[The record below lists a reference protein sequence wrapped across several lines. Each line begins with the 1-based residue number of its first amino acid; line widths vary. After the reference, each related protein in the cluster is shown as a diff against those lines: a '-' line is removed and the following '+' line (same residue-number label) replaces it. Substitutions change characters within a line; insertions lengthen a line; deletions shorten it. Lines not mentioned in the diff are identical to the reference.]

1 MLISLIH
8 QVDPMTIQR
17 PRGTRDFLPQD
28 MARRRHLEKRLRQVV
43 GRWGYQEVVTPT
55 FENLELFTM
64 KSGEGIVG
72 ELYNFTD
79 KGDRE
84 MTLRPELTAPVMRMF
99 VNEMQALPRP
109 LKLFYFENCF
119 RYERPQKGRFR
130 EFWQFG
136 VELIGSEGPDAD
148 AEVIALANAMLE
160 VAGIQGYLHVGYL
173 GIIRHVLSSLEV
185 EQQGKIM
192 RLVDKKDDKGLD
204 DYLEEINAPI
214 DLRMKL
220 LGLISLTGTEAVSK
234 ARNLLGPI
242 PEIDTFQQILTLLD
256 AYSIDYTIDFG
267 IARGLDYYTGMVF
280 EVYADG
286 LGAQKQVCG
295 GGSYKLIQ
303 LFGGGDVP
311 STGFGLGFD
320 RIMEIYDIEP
330 VPQKTVVMI
339 TTESTRIN
347 AIPVASKLREYV
359 PVYLDIMNRTFKA
372 QLSYA
377 NNIGARYALILGDRE
392 VAQGLFTFKD
402 MESGV
407 QESFTLDEIILKLTG
422 ESN

>member
-1 MLISLIH
+1 
-8 QVDPMTIQR
+8 MTIQK

-28 MARRRHLEKRLRQVV
+28 MARRRHLENRLRRVV
-43 GRWGYQEVVTPT
+43 NRWGYHEVVTPT

-64 KSGEGIVG
+64 KSGEGVVG

-99 VNEMQALPRP
+99 VNEMQAMPRP

-148 AEVIALANAMLE
+148 AEVIALATAMLE
-160 VAGIQGYLHVGYL
+160 VAGIKGDLHVGYL
-173 GIIRHVLSSLEV
+173 GIIRHVLSPLEV

-192 RLVDKKDDKGLD
+192 RLVDKKDDNGLD
-204 DYLEEINAPI
+204 DYLEGINAPI
-214 DLRMKL
+214 DLRLKL
-220 LGLISLTGTEAVSK
+220 LGLISLTGSEAVSK
-234 ARNLLGPI
+234 ARNLLGSI
-242 PEIDTFQQILTLLD
+242 PELDTFQQILTLLD
-256 AYSIDYTIDFG
+256 AYGIDYTIDFG

-280 EVYADG
+280 EVYAEG

-330 VPQKTVVMI
+330 ELQNTVVMI

-347 AIPVASKLREYV
+347 AVPVACKLREYV
-359 PVYLDIMNRTFKA
+359 PVYLDIMNRNFKT

-402 MESGV
+402 MESGI
-407 QESFTLDEIILKLTG
+407 QESLTLNEVILKLTG
-422 ESN
+422 ENH

>member
-1 MLISLIH
+1 
-8 QVDPMTIQR
+8 MTIQK

-28 MARRRHLEKRLRQVV
+28 MTRRRYLEGRLRQVV
-43 GRWGYQEVVTPT
+43 DRWGYHEVVTPT
-55 FENLELFTM
+55 FEHLELFTM
-64 KSGEGIVG
+64 KSGEGVVG
-72 ELYNFTD
+72 ELYNFMD

-148 AEVIALANAMLE
+148 AEVIALATAMLG
-160 VAGIQGYLHVGYL
+160 VAGIQGDLHVGYL
-173 GIIRHVLSSLEV
+173 GIIRHVLSPLEI
-185 EQQGKIM
+185 EQQGRIM

-204 DYLEEINAPI
+204 DYLEEINVPAS
-214 DLRMKL
+214 LRMQL
-220 LGLISLTGTEAVSK
+220 LELISLTGSEAVSK
-234 ARNLLGPI
+234 ASSLLGLI
-242 PEIDTFQQILTLLD
+242 PELDAFQRILTLLD
-256 AYSIDYTIDFG
+256 AYGVDYTIDFG

-280 EVYADG
+280 EVYAEG

-320 RIMEIYDIEP
+320 RIMEIYEVEP
-330 VPQKTVVMI
+330 VPQNTVVII
-339 TTESTRIN
+339 TTASTRIN
-347 AIPVASKLREYV
+347 AIHVACKLREHV
-359 PVYLDIMNRTFKA
+359 PVYIDIMDRNFKA

-377 NNIGARYALILGDRE
+377 NNIGANYALILGDRE
-392 VAQGLFTFKD
+392 LAQGLFTLKD
-402 MESGV
+402 MESGN
-407 QESFTLDEIILKLTG
+407 QESLSLNDIIAKLTG
-422 ESN
+422 ESQ

>member
-1 MLISLIH
+1 
-8 QVDPMTIQR
+8 MTIQK
-17 PRGTRDFLPQD
+17 PRGTRDFLPQE
-28 MARRRHLEKRLRQVV
+28 MVRRRYLENRLREVV
-43 GRWGYQEVVTPT
+43 SRWGYQEVVTPT
-55 FENLELFTM
+55 FEHLELFTL
-64 KSGEGIVG
+64 KSGEGVVG
-72 ELYNFTD
+72 ELYNFKD

-148 AEVIALANAMLE
+148 AEVISLATAMLE
-160 VAGIQGYLHVGYL
+160 VAGIKGDLHVGYL

-192 RLVDKKDDKGLD
+192 RLVDKKDDMGLD
-204 DYLEEINAPI
+204 YYLEEINAPT

-220 LGLISLTGTEAVSK
+220 FGLISLTGSEAISK
-234 ARNLLGPI
+234 ASNLLGPI

-256 AYSIDYTIDFG
+256 AYDIDYTIDFG
-267 IARGLDYYTGMVF
+267 ISRGLDYYTGMVF
-280 EVYADG
+280 EIYAEG

-320 RIMEIYDIEP
+320 RIMEIYNIEP
-330 VPQKTVVMI
+330 VSQKTVVMI
-339 TTESTRIN
+339 TTQSTRIN
-347 AIPVASKLREYV
+347 AIPVAYKLREYV
-359 PVYLDIMNRTFKA
+359 PVYMDIMNRNFKA

-392 VAQGLFTFKD
+392 VSQGVLTLKD

-407 QESFTLDEIILKLTG
+407 QESLTLDEIILKLTG